1 MDKGNTLS
9 CTIRKDKGGALLS
22 NRGYIVTLTK
32 PLELKYQLIFDSL
45 PIKTLYLRENI
56 MLKNNPLHIGIN
68 IVEEL
73 VLYAPL
79 EIRNEFRISVD
90 QFKHVLGLTELGD
103 DYVRMYLSSLQD
115 SHKG

>member
-22 NRGYIVTLTK
+22 NRGYLVTLTK

-45 PIKTLYLRENI
+45 PNKTLYLRENV

-68 IVEEL
+68 IEVGL

-79 EIRNEFRISVD
+79 NIRDEFQISVD
-90 QFKHVLGLTELGD
+90 QFKHALGLTILGD
-103 DYVRMYLSSLQD
+103 DHVRTYLNSLRD